1 MSHNLVG
8 VAFLTV
14 PNFPGFIN
22 EMYRSTQPL
31 TLIQVL
37 HDVTSAFDHVSGQ
50 GDDVINPLSYSILFE
65 SVGTELTIALLRR
78 HRLQAT
84 QIPADLGS
92 QEPSTPK
99 LFGFNTFRKKH
110 N

>member
-37 HDVTSAFDHVSGQ
+37 HDVTSAFDNVSGQ

-65 SVGTELTIALLRR
+65 SVGTELTIALSRQ
-78 HRLQAT
+78 H
-84 QIPADLGS
+84 
-92 QEPSTPK
+92 
-99 LFGFNTFRKKH
+99 
-110 N
+110 